1 MSFNIGSA
9 LTGGIEGFLTSGL
22 DPIGAA
28 VGAVAGGIEGGSASS
43 AAATGADPEALES
56 ALSQQ
61 SSAFTNIN
69 TLSSLSQSAP
79 QSDNLLASLIDGDGG
94 DS

>member
-1 MSFNIGSA
+1 MSFNIGQA
-9 LTGGIEGFLTSGL
+9 LLGGVESLVTSGGN
-22 DPIGAA
+22 PIAA
-28 VGAVAGGIEGGSASS
+28 VAGAVADGCGGSGSS
-43 AAATGADPEALES
+43 TSSFDPSTLES

-69 TLSSLSQSAP
+69 TLSSLAQAAP
-79 QSDNLLASLIDGDGG
+79 QTDNLLASLIDGD

>member
-9 LTGGIEGFLTSGL
+9 LIGGVEGLLTGGPVGAAAGAIAGGCEGGSSASSATSGL
-22 DPIGAA
+22 DP
-28 VGAVAGGIEGGSASS
+28 SS
-43 AAATGADPEALES
+43 LES

-69 TLSSLSQSAP
+69 TLSSYAQSQP
-79 QSDNLLASLIDGDGG
+79 QSDNLLASLIDGD
-94 DS
+94 DSGS

>member
-9 LTGGIEGFLTSGL
+9 LLGGVEGLLTGG
-22 DPIGAA
+22 PIGAA
-28 VGAVAGGIEGGSASS
+28 AGAVAGGCTGGSSATS
-43 AAATGADPEALES
+43 AASGLDPSSLES

-69 TLSSLSQSAP
+69 TLSSLAQSAP
-79 QSDNLLASLIDGDGG
+79 QSDNLLASLIDGDNG
-94 DS
+94 DGN

>member
-1 MSFNIGSA
+1 MSFNIGQA
-9 LTGGIEGFLTSGL
+9 LLGGVESLVTSGGN
-22 DPIGAA
+22 PIAA
-28 VGAVAGGIEGGSASS
+28 VAGAVADGCSSGSSTSS
-43 AAATGADPEALES
+43 FDPSTLES

-69 TLSSLSQSAP
+69 TLSSLAQAAP
-79 QSDNLLASLIDGDGG
+79 QTDNLLASLIDGD

>member
-9 LTGGIEGFLTSGL
+9 LVGGVEGFLTSGCN
-22 DPIGAA
+22 PIGAA
-28 VGAVAGGIEGGSASS
+28 VGAVAGGCEGGSSASS
-43 AAATGADPEALES
+43 ASSGLDPSSLES

-69 TLSSLSQSAP
+69 TLSSLAQSQP
-79 QSDNLLASLIDGDGG
+79 QSDNLLASLIDGDGDG
-94 DS
+94 S